1 MLIFWSGL
9 GILVPI
15 LTFFVLVL
23 TQVLTD
29 SLFGDGAYT
38 AHGLPKLLALWGAA
52 ALMWLFGSLLARRP
66 GRVLFDPQTG
76 QQVLLKSRHTF
87 FFIHVEYWAYILI
100 AFGIVALFL

>member
-15 LTFFVLVL
+15 LTVIVLFI
-23 TQVLTD
+23 TQAFTD
-29 SLFGDGAYT
+29 SLFGEGTYT
-38 AHGLPKLLALWGAA
+38 AHGLPKLVALWCSA

-87 FFIHVEYWAYILI
+87 FFVHVEYWAYILI
-100 AFGIVALFL
+100 AFGIVAFFL